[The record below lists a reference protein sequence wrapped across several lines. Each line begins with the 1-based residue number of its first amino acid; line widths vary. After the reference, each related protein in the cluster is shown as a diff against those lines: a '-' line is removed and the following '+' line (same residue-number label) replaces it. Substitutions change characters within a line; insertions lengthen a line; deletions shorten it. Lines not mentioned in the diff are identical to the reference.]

1 MWWRSGG
8 DGGRLVGDAIGCTP
22 GGIGGSARNL
32 LGLHPSLTCNQCPA
46 AQKRVRAQEARRA
59 IRGPA
64 GRIVRQVV
72 RCEGCEGRE
81 GAHRWLRSGQV
92 GAGRGN
98 RRGSGSNVIDARQ
111 KHCGGTGGCGH
122 SALGNRNRAL
132 CLHAYC
138 HTVHGRKRASGS
150 ALCKLAV
157 SIPAVGPAL
166 CATLAAQ
173 RPSASPSSLRL
184 SLSLPASIQT
194 QHPSFTGCASR

>member
-1 MWWRSGG
+1 MP
-8 DGGRLVGDAIGCTP
+8 GCTETCSSA
-22 GGIGGSARNL
+22 GGAARYSRAS
-32 LGLHPSLTCNQCPA
+32 GEDCQAGCSL
-46 AQKRVRAQEARRA
+46 RGVRGARGRA
-59 IRGPA
+59 S
-64 GRIVRQVV
+64 VV
-72 RCEGCEGRE
+72 
-81 GAHRWLRSGQV
+81 AV